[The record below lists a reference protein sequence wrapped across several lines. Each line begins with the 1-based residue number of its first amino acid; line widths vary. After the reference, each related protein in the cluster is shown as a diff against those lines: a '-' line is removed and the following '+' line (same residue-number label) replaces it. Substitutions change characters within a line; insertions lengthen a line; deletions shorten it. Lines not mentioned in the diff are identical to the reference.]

1 MILRKIIPI
10 ILSLSLLTACAG
22 KDGNE
27 GEQTGTAAGAVIG
40 AAVGSKMTSGEG
52 KILGAGLGAIFG
64 AWLGKVIGRN
74 LDEAD
79 LQKANETAQ
88 ETMETADVGQTNT
101 WSNPDSG
108 NSGTITPQPARQ
120 TAQGV
125 YCREYQQTI
134 TVGGRTEEAYGEAC
148 RQPDGT
154 WKIIK

>member
-108 NSGTITPQPARQ
+108 NSGTYTPTSA
-120 TAQGV
+120 
-125 YCREYQQTI
+125 
-134 TVGGRTEEAYGEAC
+134 RTEENGEQCRDFESTVIIDGKEEPARGRAC

-154 WKIIK
+154 WKIVE